1 MEALR
6 NALLSEL
13 ASRAVSFLVS
23 TCGSRLM
30 PVPAAVRER
39 EEERLMHR
47 LRLLLLRSATIVEEA
62 EGRRV
67 TNRGVLRQLR
77 VLSDAMVRGQYVLD
91 TIRYH
96 AGGGERREEEDGSKE
111 VVPAFALSRSTLA
124 KRARCEFSSETTATA
139 GPARR
144 RDTSLQLQRMVRSLE
159 AILAGAMELAVFLT
173 ACQPVSCRR
182 PYSAHLFL
190 DKCMFGRHAERD
202 QVLEFLL
209 QAEPPGPV
217 TAANPGPGVL
227 PIVGPA
233 LIGKSTLVE
242 HVCNDERVRSHFSLI
257 LLHAT
262 AGSAGVGGL
271 GTMASLRDNC
281 ATKHQSNTEDER
293 WLLVIELSGDVDDE
307 AWNNLFYSRGRRC
320 MPRGS
325 KVILTSRSE
334 KIERFGTTRAVRLKC
349 LSTEAM
355 WYFFKLSAF
364 GCADLEEHPKLAS
377 VAMDMAVEARFMPA
391 NIRAAMVRADLS
403 SRQLWCKV
411 LATARHY
418 MRKNLVLF
426 GEYPDDLKAKDRPR
440 RSWSVNK
447 LRKSNEC
454 FLVYETYQKCSAQ
467 PQQEDLPDPEVTM
480 MDMLLERAQPR
491 GRFEVLCWKS
501 VLPPCFSYICQCEIR
516 GTYAQ

>member
-6 NALLSEL
+6 NALLNEL
-13 ASRAVSFLVS
+13 ASRAISFLVS

-30 PVPAAVRER
+30 PAPASVRER
-39 EEERLMHR
+39 EEERLMLMHR

-77 VLSDAMVRGQYVLD
+77 VLRDTMVRGHYVLD
-91 TIRYH
+91 TVRYD
-96 AGGGERREEEDGSKE
+96 AGGGDRREEEDGKE
-111 VVPAFALSRSTLA
+111 VVVPAFASSLFNPA
-124 KRARCEFSSETTATA
+124 KRARCEPSSETTTA
-139 GPARR
+139 SS
-144 RDTSLQLQRMVRSLE
+144 SLQLQRMVRSLE
-159 AILAGAMELAVFLT
+159 AVIAGAKELAVFLM
-173 ACQPVSCRR
+173 ACPPVSCRQ

-209 QAEPPGPV
+209 QAEPPEPV
-217 TAANPGPGVL
+217 TTSAANPGPAAGVL

-242 HVCNDERVRSHFSLI
+242 HVCNDERCWPRSLE
-257 LLHAT
+257 
-262 AGSAGVGGL
+262 
-271 GTMASLRDNC
+271 TMAALRDSC
-281 ATKHQSNTEDER
+281 VTKHQNNTTTEEEDER
-293 WLLVIELSGDVDDE
+293 WLLVIELSGDVDADDDDE
-307 AWNNLFYSRGRRC
+307 AWPWWNSLLYHSRGRC

-334 KIERFGTTRAVRLKC
+334 KIERLGTTRAVRLRC

-364 GCADLEEHPKLAS
+364 GSADPDENPELAS
-377 VAMDMAVEARFMPA
+377 VAMDMAAEARGSFTTA
-391 NIRAAMVRADLS
+391 NIMAAMVRADLS
-403 SRQLWCKV
+403 SQQLWCKV

-440 RSWSVNK
+440 RTWSMNK
-447 LRKSNEC
+447 LLKPNES
-454 FLVYETYQKCSAQ
+454 FVIYETYQKCSTHQ
-467 PQQEDLPDPEVTM
+467 PQQDEDLPDPEVTI
-480 MDMLLERAQPR
+480 MDMLFERVQPR
-491 GRFEVLCWKS
+491 GRFEILFWKS
-501 VLPPCFSYICQCEIR
+501 VLPPYFSYICPCEIR
-516 GTYAQ
+516 DTDTYVQ

>member
-1 MEALR
+1 
-6 NALLSEL
+6 
-13 ASRAVSFLVS
+13 
-23 TCGSRLM
+23 
-30 PVPAAVRER
+30 
-39 EEERLMHR
+39 
-47 LRLLLLRSATIVEEA
+47 
-62 EGRRV
+62 
-67 TNRGVLRQLR
+67 
-77 VLSDAMVRGQYVLD
+77 
-91 TIRYH
+91 
-96 AGGGERREEEDGSKE
+96 
-111 VVPAFALSRSTLA
+111 
-124 KRARCEFSSETTATA
+124 
-139 GPARR
+139 
-144 RDTSLQLQRMVRSLE
+144 MVRSLE

-242 HVCNDERVRSHFSLI
+242 HVCNDERVRGHFSLI
-257 LLHAT
+257 LLHAA
-262 AGSAGVGGL
+262 AGSAGLGGL
-271 GTMASLRDNC
+271 GTMATLRDNC
-281 ATKHQSNTEDER
+281 ATKHHSSTEDER

-307 AWNNLFYSRGRRC
+307 EWSRLFYSRGRC

-334 KIERFGTTRAVRLKC
+334 KIERFGTTRAVRLRC

-364 GCADLEEHPKLAS
+364 GSADPEENPKLAS
-377 VAMDMAVEARFMPA
+377 VVMDMAVEARGSFMAA
-391 NIRAAMVRADLS
+391 NIMAAMVRADLS
-403 SRQLWCKV
+403 SWQLWCKV
-411 LATARHY
+411 LALERHY

-440 RSWSVNK
+440 RTWSMNK
-447 LRKSNEC
+447 LLKPNEC
-454 FLVYETYQKCSAQ
+454 FLMYETYQKCSAQ
-467 PQQEDLPDPEVTM
+467 PQEQALPDPEVTT
-480 MDMLLERAQPR
+480 MDILSGRAQQR
-491 GRFEVLCWKS
+491 ERFEIL
-501 VLPPCFSYICQCEIR
+501 F
-516 GTYAQ
+516 

>member
-1 MEALR
+1 MDALR

-13 ASRAVSFLVS
+13 ASRAISFLVS

-30 PVPAAVRER
+30 PVPATVRER

-77 VLSDAMVRGQYVLD
+77 VLSDAMVRGHYVLD
-91 TIRYH
+91 TVRYDT
-96 AGGGERREEEDGSKE
+96 GGGDRREEDDGSKE
-111 VVPAFALSRSTLA
+111 VVPAFASSIFNPA
-124 KRARCEFSSETTATA
+124 KRARCQSSSESTATA

-159 AILAGAMELAVFLT
+159 AILADAKELAMFLT
-173 ACQPVSCRR
+173 ACPPVSCRQ

-334 KIERFGTTRAVRLKC
+334 KIERFGTTPAVRLKC

-426 GEYPDDLKAKDRPR
+426 GEYPNDFKAKDRPR
-440 RSWSVNK
+440 RAWSMNK
-447 LRKSNEC
+447 RLKPNEC
-454 FLVYETYQKCSAQ
+454 FLMYETYQKHY
-467 PQQEDLPDPEVTM
+467 VKKH
-480 MDMLLERAQPR
+480 
-491 GRFEVLCWKS
+491 F
-501 VLPPCFSYICQCEIR
+501 
-516 GTYAQ
+516 